1 MPTSPPITIPAYGTT
16 LKKGTV
22 ALALVFE
29 IDGPESENA
38 GRNTTHLGSVKKS
51 KRPTLPEGQPLS
63 GKAYTDATNYAVL
76 TADQRPARLP
86 EHLGRGRGEP
96 RIEVNPLAG
105 DVEPV
110 GDKRPFQN
118 LEGLWRNRSGARGR
132 GERLRPARKDDLP
145 FLKEP

>member
-76 TADQRPARLP
+76 TADHDAGTIDTWSLGLP
-86 EHLGRGRGEP
+86 
-96 RIEVNPLAG
+96 
-105 DVEPV
+105 
-110 GDKRPFQN
+110 
-118 LEGLWRNRSGARGR
+118 
-132 GERLRPARKDDLP
+132 KDDGGVAVTLAP
-145 FLKEP
+145 TFEAWPSKVKMSGIEEDGTITIEFELTPANGVTW